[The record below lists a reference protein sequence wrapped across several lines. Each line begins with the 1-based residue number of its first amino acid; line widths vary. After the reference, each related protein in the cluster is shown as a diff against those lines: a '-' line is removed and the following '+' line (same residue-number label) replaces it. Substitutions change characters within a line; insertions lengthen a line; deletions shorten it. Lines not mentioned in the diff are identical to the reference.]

1 MICINLPSTNPYFNL
16 AAEEYLL
23 KNSNDDVLMLWR
35 STPSIIVGK
44 HQNMMAEVN
53 YPYVLKSHIPVIRR
67 LSGGGTVF
75 HDLGNVNFS
84 YIANGKDGHIVDFK
98 RFTQPIVDFLNS
110 RAIPAQLSGRNDILV
125 DGFKFSGNAEHVFKN
140 RVLHHGTI
148 LFSSNLDSLKLGIA
162 PTGGSYSDNSVK
174 SFRSKVANLQS
185 YFSEAMEVDE
195 FKDLLF
201 TYLIDRHQS
210 TSYSFSEADVER
222 IQALVASK
230 YATWD
235 WNFGYSPD
243 YTFRSIPNADG
254 QAVLQVKK
262 GIICEAT
269 YTYADGEGSPIPLLH
284 LVGLAHDSHTE
295 IARVLQAS
303 YPFMLPLARAA
314 EASIY

>member
-53 YPYVLKSHIPVIRR
+53 YPYVVQSSIPVIRR

-98 RFTQPIVDFLNS
+98 RFTQPIVDFLNQQG
-110 RAIPAQLSGRNDILV
+110 IPAQLSGRNDILV

-148 LFSSNLDSLKLGIA
+148 LFSSNLDSLKSGIA
-162 PTGGSYSDNSVK
+162 PTGSSYSDNSVK

-185 YFSEAMEVDE
+185 YFLEGMEVDE
-195 FKDLLF
+195 FKDILF
-201 TYLIDRHQS
+201 AYLIDRHQS
-210 TSYSFSEADVER
+210 SSYSFSDADVER

-243 YTFRSIPNADG
+243 YTFRSMSNGDG
-254 QAVLQVKK
+254 ETVLLVKK

-269 YTYADGEGSPIPLLH
+269 FLPADGEGHSIPLLY
-284 LVGLAHDSHTE
+284 LVGLAHDSHAE
-295 IARVLQAS
+295 ISRVVAAN
-303 YPFMLPLARAA
+303 YPFMQPHAIAT
-314 EASIY
+314 EVSIY